1 MNNNISKEIKI
12 KAPKGLHLR
21 VAAKIVQANK
31 NSKTKVVFIK
41 DGQTADA
48 SSILELLLLG
58 ATENSNIHV
67 TVDGENEHIVIQ
79 NVSGIL
85 IDGAGI

>member
-1 MNNNISKEIKI
+1 MISKEIEI
-12 KAPKGLHLR
+12 TAPHGLHLR
-21 VAAKIVQANK
+21 VAAKIVKAN
-31 NSKTKVVFIK
+31 SGTKTKIIFTK

-58 ATENSNIHV
+58 AAENSKIQV
-67 TVDGENEHIVIQ
+67 TVEGENEQKAIE
-79 NVSGIL
+79 NVSEIL

>member
-1 MNNNISKEIKI
+1 MISKEIEI
-12 KAPKGLHLR
+12 RAPHGLHLR

-31 NSKTKVVFIK
+31 DSKAKVIFIK

-58 ATENSNIHV
+58 AGEKSRIQV
-67 TVDGENEHIVIQ
+67 TVEGEDEQKAIQ
-79 NVSGIL
+79 NVSDIL

>member
-1 MNNNISKEIKI
+1 MTMISKEIEI
-12 KAPKGLHLR
+12 KAPHGLHLR
-21 VAAKIVQANK
+21 VAAQIVQANK
-31 NSKTKVVFIK
+31 DSNAKIIFTK

-58 ATENSNIHV
+58 AGENSKIHV
-67 TVDGENEHIVIQ
+67 TVEGENEQKAIE
-79 NVSGIL
+79 NVSEIL

>member
-1 MNNNISKEIKI
+1 MISREIEI
-12 KAPKGLHLR
+12 RAPHGLHLR

-31 NSKTKVVFIK
+31 DSKVKVIFTK

-58 ATENSNIHV
+58 AEERSTIQV
-67 TVDGENEHIVIQ
+67 TVVGDDEQKAIE
-79 NVSGIL
+79 NVSEIL

>member
-1 MNNNISKEIKI
+1 MINKEIEI
-12 KAPKGLHLR
+12 KAPHGLHLR

-31 NSKTKVVFIK
+31 DSKTKVIFVK
-41 DGQTADA
+41 DGQIADA

-58 ATENSNIHV
+58 AGENSKVHV
-67 TVDGENEHIVIQ
+67 TVDGENEHEAIQ
-79 NVSGIL
+79 NVSEIL

>member
-1 MNNNISKEIKI
+1 MINKEIEI
-12 KAPKGLHLR
+12 TAPHGLHLR

-31 NSKTKVVFIK
+31 DSRTRIIFTK

-58 ATENSNIHV
+58 AGENSKVHV
-67 TVDGENEHIVIQ
+67 SVDGEDEQKAIE
-79 NVSGIL
+79 NVSEIL

>member
-1 MNNNISKEIKI
+1 MISKEIKI
-12 KAPKGLHLR
+12 RTPNGLHLR

-31 NSKTKVVFIK
+31 DSKTKIVFFK

-67 TVDGENEHIVIQ
+67 TVDGENEHVVIQ

>member
-1 MNNNISKEIKI
+1 MISKEIEI
-12 KAPKGLHLR
+12 KAPHGIHLR
-21 VAAKIVQANK
+21 VAAQIVKANK
-31 NSKTKVVFIK
+31 DSKAKIIFTK

-58 ATENSNIHV
+58 AEENSVIKV
-67 TVDGENEHIVIQ
+67 TVEGENEQKTISD
-79 NVSGIL
+79 VSDIL

>member
-1 MNNNISKEIKI
+1 MIKKEIEI
-12 KAPKGLHLR
+12 KAPHGLHLR

-31 NSKTKVVFIK
+31 DSKTKVILLK

-58 ATENSNIHV
+58 AQENSRIHV
-67 TVDGENEHIVIQ
+67 MVDGENEQEAIRDVFE
-79 NVSGIL
+79 IL

>member
-1 MNNNISKEIKI
+1 MISKEIEI
-12 KAPKGLHLR
+12 TAPHGLHLR
-21 VAAKIVQANK
+21 VAAKIVKAN
-31 NSKTKVVFIK
+31 NDSKTKVIFLK

-58 ATENSNIHV
+58 AGEKSKVQI
-67 TVDGENEHIVIQ
+67 TVEGQNEQKVIE
-79 NVSGIL
+79 NVSEIL

>member
-1 MNNNISKEIKI
+1 MINKEIEI
-12 KAPKGLHLR
+12 KTPHGIHLR

-31 NSKTKVVFIK
+31 DSKTKIIFTK

-48 SSILELLLLG
+48 NSILELLLLG
-58 ATENSNIHV
+58 AGENSRIQV
-67 TVDGENEHIVIQ
+67 TVVGDNEQVAIQ
-79 NVSGIL
+79 NVSEIL